1 MIRAV
6 VFDVDGVVRRW
17 DPALITDA
25 ERARGL
31 PVGSLSATAFA
42 EPWLTLAVTG
52 ALSHADWR
60 AGVTTRLAGAASCAL
75 PQAAAA
81 VAQWS
86 ASPGATDPDVLEL
99 LRRQR
104 AVRTVVLLSNATD
117 RLELDLGDLGL
128 LQEVDAVFNSCRL
141 GAAKPD
147 PAVFA
152 AVAANVGLP
161 AEQCAFV
168 DDTLTHVRAATSAG
182 LLAHHFTD
190 RQSLATFLA
199 TFR

>member
-1 MIRAV
+1 MGAC
-6 VFDVDGVVRRW
+6 
-17 DPALITDA
+17 L
-25 ERARGL
+25 
-31 PVGSLSATAFA
+31 ATAFA

-52 ALSHADWR
+52 GLSDADWR

-104 AVRTVVLLSNATD
+104 AVRTVALLSNATD

-141 GAAKPD
+141 GVAKPD

-152 AVAANVGLP
+152 AVAANLDLP

-190 RQSLATFLA
+190 RQALATFLA